1 MKNLGGIDD
10 DVLERAKRHLGTPTI
25 KATVN
30 AALWLA
36 AGGSSADDDLAAALV
51 TLAYV
56 VWRLRR
62 WARCRVW
69 PFRVIVPESS
79 ARACFSAF

>member
-1 MKNLGGIDD
+1 MKHLVDVDD

-51 TLAYV
+51 TLASV
-56 VWRLRR
+56 EFEDRSAAWR
-62 WARCRVW
+62 
-69 PFRVIVPESS
+69 
-79 ARACFSAF
+79 